1 MTKEYL
7 RVWNMCLA
15 QIKQAVPPQSFTT
28 WFEPIKPIKLEGD
41 VLTILVPNKF
51 FYEWLEEHYVGIL
64 KQTIFLALG
73 PKGRLE
79 YQIKILKQEHPI
91 MLSDDEGVDSML
103 KKDEFKNAF
112 VIPGIIK
119 HKFETNLNPKYT
131 LDNFI
136 EGDCNRLAR
145 NAGLAIAERPG
156 TTSFNPLFI
165 YGDVGLGK
173 THIAN
178 GIGNAILAKH
188 PTKKVLFTASE
199 KFTQQLINSI
209 KQNNIDDFIQYYMAV
224 DVLII
229 DDIQFLANKGKTLE
243 IFFHIFN
250 QLHQNRKQIVMTCD
264 KAPKDLVGMEDRLI
278 SRFKWGLTADLQAP
292 DLETRI
298 AILESKMNEENLE
311 FSNQVKEY
319 VAYNIKN
326 NIRELE
332 GVLISLVAHASINKK
347 SIDINLAREV
357 IQQFVANVHTDIS
370 VENILQMV
378 AEYFDIDLKKM
389 QGNTRKREV
398 VVARQLSMYLAKAY
412 TKTSLKMI
420 GNHFGGKDHSTV
432 IYSCRAVQDL
442 IDTDAKFKTAVE
454 SLERRLKLG
463 MQAN

>member
-1 MTKEYL
+1 
-7 RVWNMCLA
+7 
-15 QIKQAVPPQSFTT
+15 
-28 WFEPIKPIKLEGD
+28 
-41 VLTILVPNKF
+41 
-51 FYEWLEEHYVGIL
+51 
-64 KQTIFLALG
+64 
-73 PKGRLE
+73 
-79 YQIKILKQEHPI
+79 
-91 MLSDDEGVDSML
+91 
-103 KKDEFKNAF
+103 
-112 VIPGIIK
+112 
-119 HKFETNLNPKYT
+119 
-131 LDNFI
+131 
-136 EGDCNRLAR
+136 
-145 NAGLAIAERPG
+145 
-156 TTSFNPLFI
+156 
-165 YGDVGLGK
+165 
-173 THIAN
+173 
-178 GIGNAILAKH
+178 
-188 PTKKVLFTASE
+188 
-199 KFTQQLINSI
+199 
-209 KQNNIDDFIQYYMAV
+209 
-224 DVLII
+224 
-229 DDIQFLANKGKTLE
+229 
-243 IFFHIFN
+243 
-250 QLHQNRKQIVMTCD
+250 MTCD

-378 AEYFDIDLKKM
+378 AEHFDIDLKKM